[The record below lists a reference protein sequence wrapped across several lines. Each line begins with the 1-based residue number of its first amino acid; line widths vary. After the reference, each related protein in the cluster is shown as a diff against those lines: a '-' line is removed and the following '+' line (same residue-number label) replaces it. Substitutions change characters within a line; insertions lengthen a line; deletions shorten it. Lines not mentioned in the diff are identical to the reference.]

1 MFQGNHAYNN
11 KLFSCRIRYFMKECV
26 FMDKATKRQFSII
39 SLIIGLIMLFIPY
52 LKSFDSVLPGISQ
65 YFNSMFYLG
74 LLLVVIGYY
83 LK

>member
-1 MFQGNHAYNN
+1 MSS
-11 KLFSCRIRYFMKECV
+11 KKSPVVI
-26 FMDKATKRQFSII
+26 TKRQFSII

-52 LKSFDSVLPGISQ
+52 LKSFDSVMPGISQ

>member
-1 MFQGNHAYNN
+1 
-11 KLFSCRIRYFMKECV
+11 
-26 FMDKATKRQFSII
+26 MDKATKRQFSIV
-39 SLIIGLIMLFIPY
+39 SLILGLIMLFIPY

-65 YFNSMFYLG
+65 YFSSMFYLG